1 MYGAVTATR
10 SRTDTFTEAR
20 LAAVMPEVGA
30 DFYAMASAQLIALST
45 AQRWTEELTFILRH
59 KAAHGF
65 QIQLRCG
72 GRDPIAVDYRVSSDG
87 TVHESG
93 SGGGIDYFS
102 LPSGTSASLFVNLNY
117 QAPQIAIVRSYTAQR
132 GWGTDGQAVPGEPL
146 RDRAYSKEG
155 FGVVRGRVGVW
166 P

>member
-1 MYGAVTATR
+1 MNGVMTATR

-30 DFYAMASAQLIALST
+30 DFYAMASADLITLST
-45 AQRWTEELTFILRH
+45 AQRWTEELTFVLRH
-59 KAAHGF
+59 KGAHSF
-65 QIQLRCG
+65 QIQLRCP
-72 GRDPIAVDYRVSSDG
+72 GRAPIALDYRVSSDG

-93 SGGGIDYFS
+93 TAGGIDYFS
-102 LPSGTSASLFVNLNY
+102 LPLGTSAGLFVNLNF
-117 QAPQIAIVRSYTAQR
+117 QSPHIATVRTYTAQR
-132 GWGTDGQAVPGEPL
+132 GWGTNGQAVPGEPV

-155 FGVVRGRVGVW
+155 YGVVRGKVGVW

>member
-1 MYGAVTATR
+1 MNGVMTATR

-30 DFYAMASAQLIALST
+30 DFYAMASAGLITLST
-45 AQRWTEELTFILRH
+45 AQKWTEELTFVLRH

-65 QIQLRCG
+65 QIQLVCP
-72 GRDPIAVDYRVSSDG
+72 GRDKIALDYRVSSDG

-93 SGGGIDYFS
+93 TGGGIDYFS
-102 LPSGTSASLFVNLNY
+102 LPAGTTAGLFVNLNY
-117 QAPQIAIVRSYTAQR
+117 QSPLIATVQTYTAQR
-132 GWGTDGQAVPGEPL
+132 GWGTNGQAVPGEPI
-146 RDRAYSKEG
+146 RDRAYTKEG
-155 FGVVRGRVGVW
+155 YGVVRGKVGVW

>member
-1 MYGAVTATR
+1 MNGVMTGTR
-10 SRTDTFTEAR
+10 SGTDTFTEAR

-30 DFYAMASAQLIALST
+30 DFYAMASADIISLVT
-45 AQRWTEELTFILRH
+45 ARKWTEELSFVLRH

-65 QIQLRCG
+65 QVQLSCPNR
-72 GRDPIAVDYRVSSDG
+72 PQIALDYRVSSDG

-93 SGGGIDYFS
+93 TGGGIDYFA
-102 LPSGTSASLFVNLNY
+102 LPAGTSAGLFVNLNF
-117 QAPQIAIVRSYTAQR
+117 QAPQIATVQAYTAQR
-132 GWGTDGQAVPGEPL
+132 GWGTNGQAVQGDPV

-155 FGVVRGRVGVW
+155 YGVVRGRIGNW

>member
-1 MYGAVTATR
+1 MNGVMTATR

-30 DFYAMASAQLIALST
+30 DFYAMASAGLLSLVT
-45 AQRWTEELTFILRH
+45 AQRWTEELTFVLRH
-59 KAAHGF
+59 KAVHSF
-65 QIQLRCG
+65 QIQLCCP
-72 GRDPIAVDYRVSSDG
+72 GRDKIALDYRVSSDG

-93 SGGGIDYFS
+93 TAGGIDYFS
-102 LPSGTSASLFVNLNY
+102 LPAGTQAGLVVTLDH
-117 QAPQIAIVRSYTAQR
+117 QAPQIATVQAYTAQR
-132 GWGTDGQAVPGEPL
+132 GWGTNGQAVPGEPV

-155 FGVVRGRVGVW
+155 YGVVRGKVGVW

>member
-1 MYGAVTATR
+1 MTGVMTATR
-10 SRTDTFTEAR
+10 SRTDSFTEAR

-30 DFYAMASAQLIALST
+30 DFYAMASAGLIATAT
-45 AQRWTEELTFILRH
+45 AQNWTEELTFVLKH

-65 QIQLRCG
+65 QIQLRCA
-72 GRDPIAVDYRVSSDG
+72 GRDPIALDYRVSSDG

-93 SGGGIDYFS
+93 TGGGIDYYS
-102 LPSGTSASLFVNLNY
+102 LPDGTRASLFVNLNY
-117 QAPQIAIVRSYTAQR
+117 QAPQIAIVSSYTAQR
-132 GWGTDGQAVPGEPL
+132 GWGTNGQAVEGDPV

-155 FGVVRGRVGVW
+155 YGLVRGKVGNW